1 MAAKE
6 LKDYSINDVPAL
18 ILDNVDSVIVVD
30 SKTDSYRALKRNG
43 IFENYIEEAGTYHD
57 LIVKLWFHIDE
68 TNAEV
73 TEDYHVLPE
82 SIPAVLRSILRA
94 VRSPASPR

>member
-6 LKDYSINDVPAL
+6 LKDFSINDVPAL

-43 IFENYIEEAGTYHD
+43 IFENYIEESGTYHD
-57 LIVKLWFHIDE
+57 FIVKPFYVIIIFIGI
-68 TNAEV
+68 NV
-73 TEDYHVLPE
+73 TCIKFE
-82 SIPAVLRSILRA
+82 
-94 VRSPASPR
+94 

>member
-6 LKDYSINDVPAL
+6 LKDYSINDVPTL

-43 IFENYIEEAGTYHD
+43 IFENYIEETDDVIEEAEEEIIT
-57 LIVKLWFHIDE
+57 DE
-68 TNAEV
+68 E
-73 TEDYHVLPE
+73 
-82 SIPAVLRSILRA
+82 
-94 VRSPASPR
+94 